1 MKRLFVVLSFCA
13 LCGCVS
19 QSTHEKALR
28 TIDSLKVA
36 NKSLMNENDELLN
49 GEKRLIDYIELHY
62 RNKDYIKSYEF
73 ITMLKSRHPASNYLI
88 QKEKMVVSI
97 ERGARI
103 MQDSID
109 KAREDSVKLANIN
122 ELGIWEVRDVKNDF
136 DEPTGKKYLSAYIS
150 GRFSNSATAGSPLR
164 VWISIDSVDDISVYF
179 DEYSDWTYDDNEDIS
194 HIKVVNKEARKVYES
209 LWLDQA
215 SFDKLY
221 EKGGNKTKSYKKLVD
236 ILADEGI
243 YEIEVYT
250 EYKTMYTFTI
260 NSQYLENAM
269 LKAGMKK
276 L

>member
-1 MKRLFVVLSFCA
+1 MKKVFVILSSC
-13 LCGCVS
+13 LLLGCVNK
-19 QSTHEKALR
+19 STHQKALQ
-28 TIDSLKVA
+28 TIDSLRVA
-36 NKSLMNENDELLN
+36 NQTLIEENDELLN
-49 GEKRLIDYIELHY
+49 GEKRLIDYIELYH
-62 RNKDYIKSYEF
+62 RNKDYVKSYEF
-73 ITMLKSRHPASNYLI
+73 ITLLKSRHPASNYLI

-103 MQDSID
+103 MHDSID

-179 DEYSDWTYDDNEDIS
+179 DEYSDWTYDNEDIS

-250 EYKTMYTFTI
+250 EYKTMYIFTI

>member
-1 MKRLFVVLSFCA
+1 MKRIFVILSFG
-13 LCGCVS
+13 LLWGCVK
-19 QSTHEKALR
+19 QSTHDQALR

-36 NKSLMNENDELLN
+36 NQTLIEENDELLN
-49 GEKRLIDYIELHY
+49 GEKRLIDYIELYH
-62 RNKDYIKSYEF
+62 RNKDYVKSYEF

-136 DEPTGKKYLSAYIS
+136 DERTGKKYLSAYIS

-179 DEYSDWTYDDNEDIS
+179 DEYSDWTYDNEDIS

-250 EYKTMYTFTI
+250 EYKTMYIFTI